1 MKFAKIVSLL
11 AMVVMLSACGISMD
25 TIKYWNGSDKT
36 IQAEPCE
43 ICISDPIPAK
53 AKIVNIKE
61 DIMFLWDSSKITA
74 DEMDKIKLIADL
86 MKVNPDVDI
95 VIDAYAS
102 TEGSSE
108 YNMDL
113 SQARANAVKA
123 ELVNLGIDAS
133 RIVTMG
139 QGETNT
145 FGKILGMNRR
155 AVVVNLK

>member
-1 MKFAKIVSLL
+1 
-11 AMVVMLSACGISMD
+11 
-25 TIKYWNGSDKT
+25 
-36 IQAEPCE
+36 
-43 ICISDPIPAK
+43 
-53 AKIVNIKE
+53 
-61 DIMFLWDSSKITA
+61 
-74 DEMDKIKLIADL
+74 MDKIKLIADL